1 MSVWFISIHTFAV
14 AEGLGVCLELD
25 VSFDSD
31 DRFELVVLPR
41 LCSMFD
47 LVVIAK
53 CSSRAYG
60 RTWVSCCVVALGG
73 AAAAA
78 EQQRTRSVSRDVTAR
93 LQETLRATRSLDR
106 ARPYEATAAL
116 RPEMQKLLVLPV
128 KAMTVIPCTSSNGG
142 RRHRR

>member
-1 MSVWFISIHTFAV
+1 
-14 AEGLGVCLELD
+14 
-25 VSFDSD
+25 
-31 DRFELVVLPR
+31 
-41 LCSMFD
+41 MFGP
-47 LVVIAK
+47 VVIAK

-60 RTWVSCCVVALGG
+60 RTWVSCSFVALGG

-78 EQQRTRSVSRDVTAR
+78 KQQRTSNDSRDGTAR
-93 LQETLRATRSLDR
+93 LLETLRATRSFDR

-128 KAMTVIPCTSSNGG
+128 KAVTVIPCTSSTAG